1 MNLIQN
7 TVNTLL
13 PSNRKTTSGGWLS
26 FNAPCCHNRGER
38 MDDKRRGNV
47 KIEKDGFVY
56 NCFNCGFSAGWQPGK
71 TFSKNT
77 ELLFKWL
84 NVTDDAL
91 SKLKFEAGRPIGIAS
106 KIETPV
112 VILQPIELP
121 EQSLPIVKWIE
132 AGNQSKELIGCID
145 YIFNRGLTLDDYNW
159 HWTPAA
165 GYKDRVLI
173 PFYNDKVIVGYTG
186 RKIKDG
192 KPKYLTH
199 SQNGYVFNIDAQTYD
214 KKFVIVSEGQFDAI
228 SIEGV
233 AIMHN
238 DPNPAQ
244 CFKINSLRK
253 EVIVVPDRDA
263 AGLVMIA
270 AAVKNSW
277 SISMPPWGDDIKDI
291 SKAVEVYGKAY
302 TLATILHYKIS
313 NPTAVGVAYKNTA
326 AKYGITVK
334 I

>member
-1 MNLIQN
+1 MNLIQETIN
-7 TVNTLL
+7 KLL
-13 PSNRKTTSGGWLS
+13 PSTRKNTSGGWIS
-26 FNAPCCHNRGER
+26 FNAVCCHHRGER
-38 MDDKRRGNV
+38 MDDKQRGGI

-56 NCFNCGFSAGWQPGK
+56 HCFNCGFAAGWQPPK
-71 TFSKNT
+71 QFTINT
-77 ELLFKWL
+77 KKLFEYL
-84 NVTDDAL
+84 NVSAGELDKL
-91 SKLKFEAGRPIGIAS
+91 SFESTRPIDRLTNIDLP
-106 KIETPV
+106 IV
-112 VILQPIELP
+112 VLKPIELP

-132 AGNQSKELIGCID
+132 TGNQSKELIGCIE

-173 PFYNDKVIVGYTG
+173 PFYNDTVIVGYTG
-186 RKIKDG
+186 RKIKEG
-192 KPKYLTH
+192 NPKYLTH

-228 SIEGV
+228 SIGGV

-263 AGLVMIA
+263 AGVKMLE
-270 AAVKNSW
+270 AAVKNGW

-302 TLATILHYKIS
+302 TLATILHYKQS
-313 NPTAVGVAYKNTA
+313 NHSVGVTYKKTA
-326 AKYGITVK
+326 AKYGITNM
-334 I
+334 II